1 MDLALR
7 QVGKRFGKTVALRD
21 VDLTIPRGAKVALL
35 GPNGSGKTT
44 LTRIVMGLVG
54 SDGEVRIDGTPL
66 TDRLQIASRLAYVPQ
81 IAPQMA
87 ASVDEIVRVIGD
99 LRGVTRAAVAEV
111 ADDLGLPLDRVRRQA
126 FRALSGGMRQKLLLA
141 LALASRPELLI
152 LDEPTASLDAAARAR
167 FLDRF
172 AVAATSATVI
182 LCSHRLDEL
191 RALVDHV
198 VVLAEGRVVHD
209 GPAAAYLAE
218 RLAAVIELR
227 YRGADPAWLVAHGF
241 TAGLG
246 GWWSRAVAAAVKLA
260 LVPAALAALG
270 DDVVDLVV
278 RDTDRLKMHEE
289 VRRAA

>member
-1 MDLALR
+1 MQLVLKH
-7 QVGKRFGKTVALRD
+7 VGKRFGATAALTD
-21 VDLTIPRGAKVALL
+21 VDLTIARGAKVALL

-44 LTRIVMGLVG
+44 LTRALMGLIAA
-54 SDGEVRIDGTPL
+54 DGEILIDGTPL
-66 TDRLQIASRLAYVPQ
+66 TDRLQVAGRLAYVPQ

-87 ASVDEIVRVIGD
+87 ASVDELVRAIGE
-99 LRGVTRAAVAEV
+99 LRGFARGAVATI
-111 ADDLGLPLDRVRRQA
+111 AADLGLDLDQVGRRA
-126 FRALSGGMRQKLLLA
+126 MRALSGGMRQKLLLA

-152 LDEPTASLDAAARAR
+152 LDEPTASLDATARAR
-167 FLDRF
+167 FFDHF
-172 AVAATSATVI
+172 ARVAADATVI

-227 YRGADPAWLVAHGF
+227 YRGPDPAWLTATGFVAGH
-241 TAGLG
+241 G
-246 GWWSRAVAAAVKLA
+246 GWWTKAVAAAEKLA

-270 DDVVDLVV
+270 ADVEDLVI
-278 RDTDRLKMHEE
+278 RDSDRLELGE
-289 VRRAA
+289 VGHAA

>member
-1 MDLALR
+1 MQIVLKH
-7 QVGKRFGKTVALRD
+7 VGKRFGATAALTD
-21 VDLTIPRGAKVALL
+21 VDLTIARGAKVALL

-44 LTRIVMGLVG
+44 LTRALMGLVAA
-54 SDGEVRIDGTPL
+54 DGEILIDGTPL
-66 TDRLQIASRLAYVPQ
+66 TDRLQIARRLAYVPQ

-87 ASVDEIVRVIGD
+87 ATVDEIVRAIGE
-99 LRGVTRAAVAEV
+99 LRGFDRAAVATI
-111 ADDLGLPLDRVRRQA
+111 AGDLGMALDQVGRRPM
-126 FRALSGGMRQKLLLA
+126 RALSGGMRQKLLLA

-167 FLDRF
+167 FFDHF
-172 AVAATSATVI
+172 ARVAADATVI

-227 YRGADPAWLVAHGF
+227 YRGPDPRWLAEAGFVAGH
-241 TAGLG
+241 G
-246 GWWSRAVAAAVKLA
+246 GWWSKAVAAAEKLA

-270 DDVVDLVV
+270 ADVEDLVI
-278 RDTDRLKMHEE
+278 RDSDRLELGQVGH
-289 VRRAA
+289 AA